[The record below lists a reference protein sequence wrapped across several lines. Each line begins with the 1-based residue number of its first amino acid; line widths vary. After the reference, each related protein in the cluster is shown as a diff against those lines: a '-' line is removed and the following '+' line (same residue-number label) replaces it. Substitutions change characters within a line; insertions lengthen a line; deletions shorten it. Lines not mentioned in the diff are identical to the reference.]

1 VRTRLALVSAA
12 TGGALALTGALTA
25 GPASGSVDPQAC
37 DHTAISLSASPA
49 SPVNGATSVTITAH
63 VTDLDQPPLTPV
75 GTVTFTKD
83 TTTTIASP
91 AVDGA
96 GNASTNTFMSV
107 GFHHLAATFT
117 GGTTNNVTFC
127 AAPAT
132 TISYLVNNTT
142 TTTTTTP
149 VPPPVGGGVPVYQTC
164 AAAFRAGVHDI
175 PRGDVRYR
183 LVLDRDRD
191 GVACE
196 LNGDDGVRPQPPVT
210 VVRPPSTTTIVQQ
223 PAPAPAPNNTIV
235 VVPPAQAPSNTFI
248 APQAPSSGA
257 VATGDGTLA
266 GTA

>member
-12 TGGALALTGALTA
+12 AGGALALTGALA
-25 GPASGSVDPQAC
+25 AAPASGAVEAPVC
-37 DHTAISLSASPA
+37 DHTSTTITASPP
-49 SPVNGATSVTITAH
+49 SPVNGATNVVITAH
-63 VTDLDQPPLTPV
+63 VVDLDQTPLTPV
-75 GTVTFTKD
+75 GTVTFSTGG
-83 TTTTIASP
+83 TP
-91 AVDGA
+91 AVDGS
-96 GNASTNTFMSV
+96 GNATTNTFMST
-107 GFHHLAATFT
+107 GFHTITATFH
-117 GGTTNNVTFC
+117 GGATNGVTFC
-127 AAPAT
+127 NSAAST
-132 TISYLVNNTT
+132 SYLVNGATT
-142 TTTTTTP
+142 TPTPTTTP
-149 VPPPVGGGVPVYQTC
+149 VPPPVGGGVPIYQTC

>member
-25 GPASGSVDPQAC
+25 GPASGSVDQQAC
-37 DHTAISLSASPA
+37 DNTSTTISASPP
-49 SPVNGATSVTITAH
+49 SPVNGATNVTITAH
-63 VTDLDQPPLTPV
+63 VADLDQTPLTPV
-75 GTVTFTKD
+75 GTVQFFKD
-83 TTTTIASP
+83 ATLVGTP
-91 AVDGA
+91 AVDGG
-96 GNASTNTFMSV
+96 GNATTNTFMST
-107 GFHHLAATFT
+107 GFHTLKAVYS
-117 GGTTNNVTFC
+117 GGATNNVTFC
-127 AAPAT
+127 PSSAST
-132 TISYLVNNTT
+132 SYLVNGATT
-142 TTTTTTP
+142 TPTPTTTP
-149 VPPPVGGGVPVYQTC
+149 VPPPVGGGVPIYQTC

-235 VVPPAQAPSNTFI
+235 VVPPAPSGSNFGQIGQAP
-248 APQAPSSGA
+248 AGA
-257 VATGDGTLA
+257 AQTGFGPDA
-266 GTA
+266 